1 MRAHEADAVVHIAAK
16 KAVEESV
23 ADPLYYYQENVLSM
37 YNVMSAMVSAGTSH
51 ILFSSSAAVYGA
63 VEASPVAETAP
74 TKPSSPYGST
84 KLACE
89 NMIREVAIA

>member
-1 MRAHEADAVVHIAAK
+1 
-16 KAVEESV
+16 
-23 ADPLYYYQENVLSM
+23 
-37 YNVMSAMVSAGTSH
+37 
-51 ILFSSSAAVYGA
+51 SAAVYGA

-89 NMIREVAIA
+89 NMIREVAIARGINWAALRYFNVAGASAPHLADTGENNLIPKVFRAISSGRRP